1 MFFPSLVL
9 TFCKKLAMK
18 FSRNVGAVLPTHFIL
33 QRLRGAKPRLLL
45 GALLTLT
52 SATAS
57 LAQSAKS
64 SSATTTKT
72 VTVLLDDTKTYQTID
87 NFSASDAWACQF
99 VGQWPAAKKEAIAD
113 LLFSTED
120 KAGGQPKGIGLSMW
134 RFNIGAGST
143 QQGEQSGIRD
153 EWHRAES
160 FMQMDGRYD
169 WTRQAGQVWFL
180 QAAKKRGVKQFLGF
194 LNSPPVQYT
203 ITGRAFAESGKT
215 NLAPSNY
222 EPFATFM
229 ANVVQGVKKTTGI
242 TFDYI
247 SPVNEPQWDW
257 SDPKQEG
264 SPFRNEEIAGVTKAL
279 NEALTAQQLPT
290 KILLTEAGKI
300 NYLFAT
306 EDKPNRGE
314 QINAFFNPAAPT
326 YVGNLPR
333 VAPTVAAHSY
343 FTTSPYDK
351 AAAMR
356 QQLAASVAKVDKLTF
371 WQSEYCILGDNAGE
385 INGNK
390 RDLGMDAALYLARV
404 IHMDLAVANA
414 AAWQWWLAISS
425 YDYKDGLI
433 YVDKT
438 KEDGNYQVSK
448 MLWALGNYSRFVRPG
463 AVRVEASLTPNP
475 NTDNQLLVSA
485 YKSGKQLITVVVNSA
500 ATSADVQLKLS
511 QKKLGSVR
519 AYSTTA
525 TTDLQLS
532 PAVKAGRSLHLAPRS
547 ITTLVSDLR

>member
-1 MFFPSLVL
+1 MPHIVP
-9 TFCKKLAMK
+9 
-18 FSRNVGAVLPTHFIL
+18 FSKSRIT
-33 QRLRGAKPRLLL
+33 KSRLLL
-45 GALLTLT
+45 SALLVLAGTTT
-52 SATAS
+52 SAG
-57 LAQSAKS
+57 QSSKPS
-64 SSATTTKT
+64 SSAASKT

-113 LLFSTED
+113 LLFSAED

-143 QQGEQSGIRD
+143 QQGEQSGIKD

-160 FMQMDGRYD
+160 FMLPDGRYD

-180 QAAKKRGVKQFLGF
+180 QAAKKRGVQQFLGF

-203 ITGRAFAESGKT
+203 VTGRAFAEGGKT
-215 NLAPSNY
+215 NLAPANY
-222 EPFATFM
+222 QPLATFI
-229 ANVVQGVKKTTGI
+229 ANVVQGVKKTAGI
-242 TFDYI
+242 TFDYV

-279 NEALTAQQLPT
+279 NAALVAQQLPT

-306 EDKPNRGE
+306 EDKPERGE
-314 QINAFFNPAAPT
+314 QISAFFSPTAST
-326 YVGNLPR
+326 YVGNLPN
-333 VAPTVAAHSY
+333 VAHTIAAHSY
-343 FTTSPYDK
+343 FTTSPY
-351 AAAMR
+351 AQAVATR
-356 QQLAASVAKVDKLTF
+356 QQLAANVAAVDQLKF

-390 RDLGMDAALYLARV
+390 RDLGMESALYLART

-414 AAWQWWLAISS
+414 AAWQWWLAISP

-433 YVDKT
+433 YIDKT
-438 KEDGNYQVSK
+438 KADGNYQVSK
-448 MLWALGNYSRFVRPG
+448 MLWALGNYSRYIRPG
-463 AVRVEASLTPNP
+463 AVRVDARLEQNLG
-475 NTDNQLLVSA
+475 TDNQLLVSA
-485 YKSGKQLITVVVNSA
+485 YKNATGKQLITVVVNSA
-500 ATSADVQLKLS
+500 TTPTDLRLKLS

-519 AYSTTA
+519 TYATSATA
-525 TTDLQLS
+525 DLQPGS
-532 PAVKAGRSLHLAPRS
+532 VVKTDQPVHLAPRS
-547 ITTLVSDLR
+547 ITTLVSDIR